1 MRIVWEVC
9 VKVWR
14 IILVIIIIYTVA
26 FYFCIILTDVL
37 LVIVFNRII
46 EMRDG
51 NVIRYD
57 GMLFFYYWLL

>member
-1 MRIVWEVC
+1 MRIVWEAC